1 MSNLLAQYANNI
13 TQSAANVSNAYAQK
27 ANAEAQAQHASAQSI
42 GNLQNTLQAQ
52 EQNKLKAQ
60 EIQAQKEVGLA
71 QAEQEGSFM
80 RMLMAK
86 DNGLDDRQIQELE
99 DNRKAK
105 MQEQLKA
112 NANIPIT
119 GLEVAAAGVGAIG
132 AGAGKVGKW
141 AWDKT
146 KGAIANYQSKR
157 ASQSELGQKIGANFS
172 NAPKTPTPL
181 QPKPTQAS
189 KLQESLTRTPNM
201 NTLIQNPKGTP
212 KGIGSYS
219 IAGSPLTK

>member
-27 ANAEAQAQHASAQSI
+27 ANAEAHAQHASAQSI
-42 GNLQNTLQAQ
+42 GNLQTTLQAQ
-52 EQNKLKAQ
+52 EQNKLQAQ

-86 DNGLDDRQIQELE
+86 DSGLDDRQIQELE

-119 GLEVAAAGVGAIG
+119 GLEVVAAVVGAIG
-132 AGAGKVGKW
+132 AGAGKE
-141 AWDKT
+141 
-146 KGAIANYQSKR
+146 SKR

-172 NAPKTPTPL
+172 NATGTPTPL

-189 KLQESLTRTPNM
+189 KLQESLTSTPNII
-201 NTLIQNPKGTP
+201 TLIPNPKYTP